1 MTPTPFESLNISQ
14 ALLRAVKDLG
24 YENATEIQAQ
34 TIPLILQG
42 RDVIGRSHTGTG
54 KTAAFGIPAI
64 ELVDGNIKN
73 EVQVL
78 LVCPTRELAMQAW
91 GEFKKLYKYK
101 TGVKAA
107 AIYGGQNI
115 EKQIKELKKGVN
127 IVIGTPGRI
136 MDHMRRRTLKLAGL
150 KMVIL
155 DEADEMLNMGFRED
169 IETILSETPPE
180 RSTILFSATMP
191 PEILAITKIY
201 QRNPQLIEVTQ
212 NQITLTAI
220 EQFYCEAP
228 FGKKA
233 EALIEILKLNK
244 PEVSIVFCNTQK
256 MVDDL
261 CQCLNNNGYPSLGI
275 HGNMRQNVRTQV
287 MESFKNGHAKMLV
300 ATDIAARGIDAQD
313 VEAVINFD
321 IPQNTEYYIH
331 RIGRTGRAG
340 KLGKAFTIISGKKQ
354 SMELRDIERFT
365 KVKMIFQDIQVAGHV
380 LHLNNKPQFDDAP
393 ISGGTQTRRFE
404 NKSERPA
411 YAEPKSFTAR
421 PKSDTVKIVLNLG
434 NEQHIGPNHIVG
446 SITEKTSLSGRDIG
460 KIQISDKTSTVE
472 VPSANMQEVLD
483 AINGSKI
490 KGLFVGATL
499 QNELDKPKPSYPVKF
514 RNSGEYQNNKNKKH
528 D

>member
-1 MTPTPFESLNISQ
+1 MTETPFENLNLSP

-24 YENATEIQAQ
+24 YENATDIQAQ
-34 TIPLILQG
+34 TIPLILEG

-78 LVCPTRELAMQAW
+78 LLCPTRELAMQAW
-91 GEFKKLYKYK
+91 GEFKKMYKYK

-136 MDHMRRRTLKLAGL
+136 MDHMRRRTLKLANL

-180 RSTILFSATMP
+180 RRTILFSATMP

-201 QRNPQLIEVTQ
+201 QKNPQLIAITN
-212 NQITLTAI
+212 NQVTLTAI

-228 FGKKA
+228 VGKKP
-233 EALIEILKLNK
+233 EALIQLLMLNK
-244 PEVSIVFCNTQK
+244 PQMSIVFCNTQR

-261 CQCLNNNGYPSLGI
+261 CQYLNDSGYPSVGI
-275 HGNMRQNVRTQV
+275 HGNMKQSVRTQV
-287 MESFKNGHAKMLV
+287 MESFKNGSAKMLV

-321 IPQNTEYYIH
+321 IPQNTEYYVH

-340 KLGKAFTIISGKKQ
+340 KEGKAYTIISGKKQ
-354 SMELRDIERFT
+354 TMDLREIERFT
-365 KVKMIFQDIQVAGHV
+365 KVKMIFQDVQVAGHV
-380 LHLNNKPQFDDAP
+380 LHLNNKPNFGEAP
-393 ISGGTQTRRFE
+393 VSRSAEPRRFE
-404 NKSERPA
+404 QQSTRPEANKSRSFNSK
-411 YAEPKSFTAR
+411 PKN
-421 PKSDTVKIVLNLG
+421 DVVKIVLNLG

-446 SITEKTSLSGRDIG
+446 AITERTSLSGSDIG
-460 KIQISDKTSTVE
+460 KIEILSKTSTVE
-472 VPSANMQEVLD
+472 VPTANMQEVID
-483 AINGSKI
+483 IMNGSKI

-499 QNELDKPKPSYPVKF
+499 QAAQPKPAYANK
-514 RNSGEYQNNKNKKH
+514 YQNNSDRKDNRRGKF

>member
-1 MTPTPFESLNISQ
+1 MTETPFESLNISP
-14 ALLRAVKDLG
+14 ALMRAVKDLG
-24 YENATEIQAQ
+24 YENATDIQAQ
-34 TIPLILQG
+34 TIPLILEG

-73 EVQVL
+73 EVQIL
-78 LVCPTRELAMQAW
+78 LLCPTRELAMQAW

-136 MDHMRRRTLKLAGL
+136 MDHMRRRTLKLANL

-180 RSTILFSATMP
+180 RRTILFSATMP

-201 QRNPQLIEVTQ
+201 QKNPQLIEITH
-212 NQITLTAI
+212 NQVTLTAI

-228 FGKKA
+228 IGKKP
-233 EALIEILKLNK
+233 EALIQLLMLNK
-244 PEVSIVFCNTQK
+244 PQMSIVFCNTQR

-261 CQCLNNNGYPSLGI
+261 CQYLNDSGYPSVGI
-275 HGNMRQNVRTQV
+275 HGNMKQNVRTQV
-287 MESFKNGHAKMLV
+287 MESFKNGSAKMLV

-321 IPQNTEYYIH
+321 IPQNTEYYVH

-340 KLGKAFTIISGKKQ
+340 KAGKAFTIISGKKQ

-365 KVKMIFQDIQVAGHV
+365 KVKMIFQDVQVAGHV
-380 LHLNNKPQFDDAP
+380 LHLNNKPQFDEAP
-393 ISGGTQTRRFE
+393 VSRSAETRRYE
-404 NKSERPA
+404 QQGNSPETVKT
-411 YAEPKSFTAR
+411 KSFISKL
-421 PKSDTVKIVLNLG
+421 KSDTIKIVLNLG

-446 SITEKTSLSGRDIG
+446 AITERTSLSGSDIG
-460 KIQISDKTSTVE
+460 KIEILNRTSIVE
-472 VPSANMQEVLD
+472 IPATSKQEVLD
-483 AINGSKI
+483 AMNGSKI
-490 KGLFVGATL
+490 KGLFVGAAI
-499 QNELDKPKPSYPVKF
+499 QSEQPKPAYTNK
-514 RNSGEYQNNKNKKH
+514 YQNSRERKDNNREKF